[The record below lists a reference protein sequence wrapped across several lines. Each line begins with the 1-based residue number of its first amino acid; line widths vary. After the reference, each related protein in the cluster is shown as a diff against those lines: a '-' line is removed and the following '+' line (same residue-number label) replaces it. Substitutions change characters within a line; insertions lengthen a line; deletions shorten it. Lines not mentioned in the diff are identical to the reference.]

1 MEQNDSK
8 AQTTA
13 GNEKT
18 ASCRKE
24 ESRRTGFAYE
34 KKAAEYLAQKGYR
47 ILKQNFYTKFGEID
61 VIARDGRYLVFVE
74 VKYRSSQRGG
84 HPLETVDGKKQN
96 RIKKAALFYL
106 LRYGL
111 PENTP
116 CRFDVVGI
124 LGDQVVHIENA
135 FM

>member
-24 ESRRTGFAYE
+24 ESRKTGFAYE

-74 VKYRSSQRGG
+74 VKYRRTGCMG
-84 HPLETVDGKKQN
+84 HPLEAVTPAKQR
-96 RIKKAALFYL
+96 RI
-106 LRYGL
+106 
-111 PENTP
+111 
-116 CRFDVVGI
+116 CRVSDVYRMRHRI
-124 LGDQVVHIENA
+124 LSLIHI
-135 FM
+135 